1 MSTLSKTFLTEEQY
15 LEIERKA
22 ELKSE
27 YFEGE
32 MFAMSG
38 ASLAHVLLVSNIIFG
53 LRLQLRSSPCKV
65 LSNDLRVRVGKTGL
79 YTYPDVVGFCGK
91 PILLDSHQDT
101 LLNPTLLVEVLSPS
115 TEKYD
120 RGRKFEHYQA
130 IDSLKEYLL
139 VSSER
144 VRAELYT
151 RQPDDRWLLTVANT
165 LEASLD
171 LQSIGCRLSLTDLYE
186 NVELQPDSSPE
197 SPQAERA

>member
-1 MSTLSKTFLTEEQY
+1 MSKTFLTEEQY

-27 YFEGE
+27 YFRGE

-38 ASLAHVLLVSNIIFG
+38 ASLTHARLVANIVFALG
-53 LRLQLRSSPCKV
+53 LQLRSSPCNV
-65 LSNDLRVRVGKTGL
+65 LSNDLRVRVGETGL
-79 YTYPDVVGFCGK
+79 YTYPDLVGFCGK
-91 PILLDSHQDT
+91 PILLDGHQDT

-151 RQPDDRWLLTVANT
+151 RRQTTDGSSRLPRLPKPR
-165 LEASLD
+165 
-171 LQSIGCRLSLTDLYE
+171 SICNPSAAAYPSLTYTRR
-186 NVELQPDSSPE
+186 SSCNRTSLPKCRRT
-197 SPQAERA
+197 STHC